1 MERHLHGARIYLNG
15 SFVRAD
21 LLIRDGMIADISTV
35 IDAPRAEVVSLDGLV
50 LFPGLTDVHVHFRE
64 PGFLYKETVASGS
77 AAAAHGGFTTVFTM
91 PNLSPAPDSAEN
103 LLPQLEAIR
112 RDGRVRV
119 LPYGTITVGQRGEA
133 LSDLEG
139 LSPDVIAFT
148 DDGRGVQDRG
158 MMREAMKRAKA
169 LGKTI
174 VAHCEDNSLLRGG
187 VIHDGAYARA
197 NGIPGICSESE
208 WRQVERDLCLVEETG
223 CAYHVCHVSSKE
235 SVSLIREAKR
245 AGLDVTCETGPHY
258 LTLSDADLRDEGRF
272 KMNPPLRDASDR
284 EALLEGLADGTVDMI
299 ATDHAPHSA
308 EEKSKGLRG
317 SLMGVV
323 GLETAFPVLYTEL
336 VLKGRIPLSRVIDAM
351 TEAPARRFGLSG
363 GRIGVGMP
371 ADLFAVDLEK
381 SYRIDPSRFLSMGR
395 ATPFEGMHVF
405 GEIQMTLVGGKTVYA
420 AEKLRND

>member
-35 IDAPRAEVVSLDGLV
+35 IDAPRAEAVSLDGLV

-208 WRQVERDLCLVEETG
+208 WRQVERDLALVAETG

-299 ATDHAPHSA
+299 ATD
-308 EEKSKGLRG
+308 
-317 SLMGVV
+317 
-323 GLETAFPVLYTEL
+323 
-336 VLKGRIPLSRVIDAM
+336 
-351 TEAPARRFGLSG
+351 
-363 GRIGVGMP
+363 
-371 ADLFAVDLEK
+371 
-381 SYRIDPSRFLSMGR
+381 
-395 ATPFEGMHVF
+395 
-405 GEIQMTLVGGKTVYA
+405 
-420 AEKLRND
+420 